1 MKKFSIALIVFSFL
15 FSSLSNAQTPIPYI
29 ESFDSYSV
37 NQHLNGDGG
46 LAASS
51 HVYVTPYGVV
61 GNCAEFQ
68 MSDTAII
75 KSDTI
80 TSPYIGPLTAHTATS
95 FYYRV
100 VTITG
105 GVPSV
110 YHMTASDSAVIYVGT
125 NTFNIHVPQFV
136 INSSNQN
143 STSGYVKVVVPV
155 PGFLA
160 TYSGRFKI
168 IAYNPAGNNWKLE
181 FDSLVVRD
189 TLPIPP
195 ILTDSVTSVTCRGTS
210 TGSVKV
216 FASGATAPY
225 SYLWSPSGDTTA
237 AISGQPAGTYTVT
250 VTDHLGAT
258 ASLTATITQPA
269 FALIIDSLSHTSI
282 RCYGSNTGSASIY
295 ASGGSTPYHYD
306 WSTTPPILTASAP
319 NLSAGNYDVTVTDAN
334 GCALTATTFISQ
346 PSTPFISSTYSTQSS
361 NEHNG
366 TATVIA
372 TNGSSPLT
380 YLWSTVP
387 PDTSST
393 ITGLAPGLYEVTVT
407 NDSGCHLYDTV
418 FVAFP
423 NGISGVAALSFS
435 IYPNPAA
442 DLVYIKSNRSANI
455 VSITITDMSGRAVMF
470 TESSS
475 NTINTSS
482 FSDGMYIIRINT
494 DAGNY
499 TNRFIIQQ

>member
-1 MKKFSIALIVFSFL
+1 MKKFSIALIVFTFL
-15 FSSLSNAQTPIPYI
+15 FTSLSNAQTPIPYI

-37 NQHLNGDGG
+37 NQPLNGNGG

-61 GNCAEFQ
+61 GKCAEFQ
-68 MSDTAII
+68 MSDTAILR
-75 KSDTI
+75 SDTI
-80 TSPYIGPLTAHTATS
+80 TSPYIGPLTANTATS

-136 INSSNQN
+136 INSTNQN
-143 STSGYVKVVVPV
+143 STSSYVKVVVPV

-168 IAYNPAGNNWKLE
+168 IAYNSAGNNWKLE

-189 TLPIPP
+189 TLPIQP
-195 ILTDSVTSVTCRGTS
+195 ILTDSVTKVTCRGTS
-210 TGSVKV
+210 TGGIKV
-216 FASGATAPY
+216 FATGATAPY
-225 SYLWSPSGDTTA
+225 TYRWSVSVDTTN
-237 AISGQPAGTYTVT
+237 AISGEPAGIYTVT

-258 ASLTATITQPA
+258 ASLTDTITQPA
-269 FALIIDSLSHTSI
+269 FALILDSLSHTSI
-282 RCYGSNTGSASIY
+282 RCYGSNTGSATIY
-295 ASGGSTPYHYD
+295 TSGGSTPYHYD
-306 WSTTPPILTASAP
+306 WSTTPPILTASAT

-334 GCALTATTFISQ
+334 GCALTATTHISQ
-346 PSTPFISSTYSTQSS
+346 PTTPFISSTYSTQSS

-387 PDTSST
+387 PDTTST

-423 NGISGVAALSFS
+423 NGISRIAASSFS
-435 IYPNPAA
+435 IYPNPAT
-442 DLVYIKSNRSANI
+442 DVIYIKSNVPAK
-455 VSITITDMSGRAVMF
+455 VLSISITDMSGRIVMP
-470 TESSS
+470 TQTSG
-475 NTINTSS
+475 NTINTLSLP
-482 FSDGMYIIRINT
+482 DGMYILRINT

-499 TNRFIIQQ
+499 TNRFIIQR